1 MLCHSKCKFFVD
13 IRKSHSIV
21 CSAHSS
27 HVHLFPFYL
36 ILKHWSANGSP
47 GTGTPP
53 AMYMDI
59 ARKIAIEKCNTM
71 EENIVMFTSIALSMS
86 NAAVNTWHAK
96 VRVELFSV
104 EVYLLFHITSHHII
118 PFILSLY
125 IVALHFMASYY
136 RHS

>member
-1 MLCHSKCKFFVD
+1 
-13 IRKSHSIV
+13 
-21 CSAHSS
+21 
-27 HVHLFPFYL
+27 
-36 ILKHWSANGSP
+36 
-47 GTGTPP
+47 
-53 AMYMDI
+53 MYMDI